1 MTRLVALTL
10 SGLSLIILL
19 ASIPAPASAVYPTT
33 GDGSFASDSATV
45 DPSEA
50 EKKKVTVD
58 EAKVYLGSPKKF
70 KKAGVVNLAKIF
82 KETEPYKKILREKLD
97 RNDPKYRILLVEANK
112 IAKKAMQR
120 IRDQEGYDLIVE
132 EGHLTIEGEDVSDIT
147 DKVIE
152 ALDS

>member
-1 MTRLVALTL
+1 MTRLVALAL
-10 SGLSLIILL
+10 SGLFFLAPATLHARS
-19 ASIPAPASAVYPTT
+19 ASIDPGIGSMDAFAPS
-33 GDGSFASDSATV
+33 S
-45 DPSEA
+45 SEA
-50 EKKKVTVD
+50 PDDEKKKITVD
-58 EAKVYLGSPKKF
+58 EEKVYLGSPKKF

-82 KETEPYKKILREKLD
+82 RETEPYKKILRDKLD

-132 EGHLTIEGEDVSDIT
+132 EGHLTIEGEDVPDIT

-152 ALDS
+152 ALES